1 MDERRQQSSDLQGE
15 ILRRNG
21 EDGNNNP
28 ILNQGVIIFAL
39 SIDRTT
45 GAVTPTGTIGIG
57 GDEVS
62 DLFLCLDALDITAQ
76 SMRHQLRSYFMKG
89 N

>member
-1 MDERRQQSSDLQGE
+1 MDERRQQPLNLQGE
-15 ILRRNG
+15 IRGGNSEER
-21 EDGNNNP
+21 NNN
-28 ILNQGVIIFAL
+28 IVLNQGVIIFAL
-39 SIDRTT
+39 SIDRAT